1 MTLTE
6 ICLVTSDS
14 FFDPMDCISSVHGIS
29 WARILEWASPGDL
42 PDLGIEP
49 TVSALAGIFL
59 TTEPN

>member
-14 FFDPMDCISSVHGIS
+14 FLTPWTVFLLFMGFRGQEYWSGLLQGIF
-29 WARILEWASPGDL
+29 
-42 PDLGIEP
+42 LGIEP